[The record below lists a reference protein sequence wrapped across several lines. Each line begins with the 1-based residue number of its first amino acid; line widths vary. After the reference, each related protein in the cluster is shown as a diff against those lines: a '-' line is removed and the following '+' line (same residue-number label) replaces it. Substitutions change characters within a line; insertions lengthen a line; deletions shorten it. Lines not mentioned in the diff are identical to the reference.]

1 MPETLKEQLAR
12 LEHEQWVCWMEYM
25 FKNLNKECIAR
36 WRRKMATP
44 YHELTEEEKESDREW
59 AGKALNI
66 INEYFRM

>member
-1 MPETLKEQLAR
+1 
-12 LEHEQWVCWMEYM
+12 
-25 FKNLNKECIAR
+25 
-36 WRRKMATP
+36 MATP